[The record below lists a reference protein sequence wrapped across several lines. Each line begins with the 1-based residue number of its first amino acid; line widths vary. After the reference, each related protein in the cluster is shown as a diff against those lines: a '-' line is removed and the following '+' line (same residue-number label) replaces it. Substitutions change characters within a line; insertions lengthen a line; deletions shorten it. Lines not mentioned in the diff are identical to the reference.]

1 MKKISTVFVLTLGLV
16 LVGCGQKDK
25 PMSDADMAT
34 KYNLSLE
41 EYQEQKEA
49 AARMNMS
56 IEDHLNMG
64 HSDDSSEVDHS
75 SMNHTMSDGEV
86 MADSEMKSHQ
96 EAADSMGMTLQ
107 EHIDAGH
114 VGH

>member
-1 MKKISTVFVLTLGLV
+1 MKKFSTVFVLLIGLTLMA
-16 LVGCGQKDK
+16 CGQKNI

-64 HSDDSSEVDHS
+64 SMDHS
-75 SMNHTMSDGEV
+75 STMNHTMPDGEV
-86 MADSEMKSHQ
+86 MLNAEMKSHE
-96 EAADSMGMTLQ
+96 EAAADMGMTLQ

-114 VGH
+114 MGH